1 LEDKDLNYTFSFN
14 LDQKE
19 RLEIERIVLDKD
31 IDSALN
37 FIKKHNINVN
47 EAESLKYCFEWLKKI
62 KKAGEEKLKERFK
75 RS

>member
-47 EAESLKYCFEWLKKI
+47 EAESLKYCFEWLKK
-62 KKAGEEKLKERFK
+62 
-75 RS
+75 